1 MEMDGLKNRVQT
13 LEAKLES
20 TKKRLAYLESMKE
33 DVESQENG
41 DLILHLTQ
49 LLSDKKD
56 ENEKLKA
63 EKAELLRQIGE
74 LRRRN

>member
-1 MEMDGLKNRVQT
+1 MDGLKNRVQT